1 MKKRY
6 IVGIVIAVII
16 ILVVLSFVAY
26 YFIQKNAREY
36 EIAKVENYQYFVL
49 KENNLSGVID
59 RSGNILIEPTY
70 EEIRIPNP
78 EKAVFV
84 CYAENDSKVLN
95 QNNEEMFSEYELVE
109 PIRLKNVES
118 DLMYEKSVLKYYQNG
133 KYGLIDFEGKQITEP
148 IYDSID
154 SLPYKE
160 GELLVSQEGKTGVI
174 NIKGNLMVD
183 ISYGSIEVDGYY
195 KDENKYKYA
204 GYITSITT
212 NEGYRYGYVNYKGQK
227 VLENEYNEISRIN
240 DIDDD
245 ENAYLI
251 SAKNGQYGVIKNKEQ
266 ILNNEYQSIRYDGTN
281 NLFVI
286 EKSRKF
292 GVADINGNVII
303 EPTYNQIDIT
313 GAYLYA
319 QNEQGTTIFN
329 SNGTE
334 ANINANISILNTDSD
349 KYKIRINNE
358 NGSKYGVINESGE
371 QVIEEKYNYIEYLY
385 DNYFIVS
392 NENSKLGVIDNKE
405 NEKIKIEY
413 DSLTKLEGT
422 DLIQTTISSTNVTEL
437 YDKSLNN
444 ICQMTNATIEKEEN
458 YIIIYNDTET
468 RYFDYQGKELTNKEV
483 FPNNPLYAK
492 QENGLWGFEKRD
504 GTLVVECK
512 YDKVTEFNEYGFA
525 SVEKDGKW
533 GAINSEG
540 EEIVAPTYELEG
552 IPSFIGKYY
561 QVVYGFGEIYY
572 TTGNVNS

>member
-334 ANINANISILNTDSD
+334 ANINTNISILNTDSD

-422 DLIQTTISSTNVTEL
+422 DLIQTTISSTNVTEF

-540 EEIVAPTYELEG
+540 EEVVAPTYELEG

>member
-292 GVADINGNVII
+292 GVADINGNVVI

-334 ANINANISILNTDSD
+334 ANINTNISILNTDSD

-504 GTLVVECK
+504 GTLVVEGK

-540 EEIVAPTYELEG
+540 EEVVAPTYELEG

>member
-26 YFIQKNAREY
+26 YFIKKSGREY

-78 EKAVFV
+78 EKAIFV
-84 CYAENDSKVLN
+84 CYAANDSKVLN
-95 QNNEEMFSEYELVE
+95 QNNEELFSEYELVE

-160 GELLVSQEGKTGVI
+160 GELLVEQDGKIGVI

-204 GYITSITT
+204 GYITSVTT

-245 ENAYLI
+245 ENVYLI
-251 SAKNGQYGVIKNKEQ
+251 SAKNGQYGVLKNKDQ

-281 NLFVI
+281 NLFVV

-292 GVADINGNVII
+292 GVADINGNIII

-334 ANINANISILNTDSD
+334 ANINTNISILNTDND

-371 QVIEEKYNYIEYLY
+371 QVISEKYNYIEYLY

-405 NEKIKIEY
+405 NEKVKIEY
-413 DSLTKLEGT
+413 DSLQKIEGT

-444 ICQMTNATIEKEEN
+444 ICQMTNATLEVEDN
-458 YIIIYNDTET
+458 YVVIYNDTET
-468 RYFDYQGKELTNKEV
+468 KYFDYQGKELTNKEV

-512 YDKVTEFNEYGFA
+512 YDKVAEFNEYGFA
-525 SVEKDGKW
+525 AVQKDGKW

-540 EEIVAPTYELEG
+540 TEVIAPTYELDS
-552 IPSFIGKYY
+552 IPNFIGQYY

-572 TTGNVNS
+572 TNGNLNA

>member
-84 CYAENDSKVLN
+84 CYVENDSKVLN

-118 DLMYEKSVLKYYQNG
+118 DLMYEKSVLEYYQNG

-334 ANINANISILNTDSD
+334 ANINTNISILNTDSD

-540 EEIVAPTYELEG
+540 EEVVAPTYELEG

>member
-16 ILVVLSFVAY
+16 ILIALSFVAY
-26 YFIQKNAREY
+26 YFIKKSGREY

-49 KENNLSGVID
+49 KENNLSGIID

-78 EKAVFV
+78 EKPIFI
-84 CYAENDSKVLN
+84 CYLANDSKVLN
-95 QNNEEMFSEYELVE
+95 QNNEELFSEYELVE

-133 KYGLIDFEGKQITEP
+133 KYGLIDFDGKQITEP

-160 GELLVSQEGKTGVI
+160 GELLVVQDGKTGVI

-183 ISYGSIEVDGYY
+183 ISYGNIEVDGYY

-204 GYITSITT
+204 GYITSVTT

-227 VLENEYNEISRIN
+227 ILENEYNEVSRIN

-245 ENAYLI
+245 ENVYLI
-251 SAKNGQYGVIKNKEQ
+251 CAENGQYGVLKNKDQ
-266 ILNNEYQSIRYDGTN
+266 VLNNEYQSIRYDRTN
-281 NLFVI
+281 NLFVV

-292 GVADINGNVII
+292 GVADINGNIII

-313 GAYLYA
+313 GPYLYA

-329 SNGTE
+329 NNGTQ
-334 ANINANISILNTDSD
+334 ANINTNISILNTDND

-413 DSLTKLEGT
+413 DSLQKIEGT
-422 DLIQTTISSTNVTEL
+422 DLIQTTISSENLTEL
-437 YDKSLNN
+437 YDKNLNN
-444 ICQMTNATIEKEEN
+444 ICQMTNATLEQKDN
-458 YIIIYNDTET
+458 YVIIYNDTET
-468 RYFDYQGKELTNKEV
+468 RYFDNQGKELTNKDV
-483 FPNNPLYAK
+483 YPNNSLYAK

-525 SVEKDGKW
+525 AVEKDGKW
-533 GAINSEG
+533 GSINSNGVEV
-540 EEIVAPTYELEG
+540 VAPTYELQG
-552 IPSFIGKYY
+552 IPNFIGSYY

-572 TTGNVNS
+572 TNGNS

>member
-183 ISYGSIEVDGYY
+183 ISYGSFEVDGYY

-334 ANINANISILNTDSD
+334 ANINTNISILNTDSD

-540 EEIVAPTYELEG
+540 EEVVAPTYELEG

>member
-84 CYAENDSKVLN
+84 CYVENDSKVLN

-334 ANINANISILNTDSD
+334 ANINTNISILNTDSD

-492 QENGLWGFEKRD
+492 QENGLLGFEKRD

-540 EEIVAPTYELEG
+540 EEVVAPTYELEG

>member
-84 CYAENDSKVLN
+84 CYVENDSKVLN

-334 ANINANISILNTDSD
+334 ANINTNISILNTDSD

-392 NENSKLGVIDNKE
+392 NENSKLGVLRIYGFQSL
-405 NEKIKIEY
+405 KIEY
-413 DSLTKLEGT
+413 H
-422 DLIQTTISSTNVTEL
+422 
-437 YDKSLNN
+437 
-444 ICQMTNATIEKEEN
+444 
-458 YIIIYNDTET
+458 
-468 RYFDYQGKELTNKEV
+468 
-483 FPNNPLYAK
+483 
-492 QENGLWGFEKRD
+492 
-504 GTLVVECK
+504 
-512 YDKVTEFNEYGFA
+512 
-525 SVEKDGKW
+525 
-533 GAINSEG
+533 
-540 EEIVAPTYELEG
+540 
-552 IPSFIGKYY
+552 
-561 QVVYGFGEIYY
+561 
-572 TTGNVNS
+572 

>member
-70 EEIRIPNP
+70 EGIRIPNP

-84 CYAENDSKVLN
+84 CYVENDSKVLN

-334 ANINANISILNTDSD
+334 ANINTNISILNTDSD

-572 TTGNVNS
+572 TNGNVNS

>member
-148 IYDSID
+148 IYDGID

-334 ANINANISILNTDSD
+334 ANINTNISILNTDSD

-540 EEIVAPTYELEG
+540 EEVVAPTYELEG

>member
-334 ANINANISILNTDSD
+334 ANINTNISILNTDSD

-540 EEIVAPTYELEG
+540 EEVVAPTYELEG

>member
-133 KYGLIDFEGKQITEP
+133 KYGLIDFEGKQITEL

-334 ANINANISILNTDSD
+334 ANINTNISILNTDSD

-492 QENGLWGFEKRD
+492 QENGLLGFEKRD

-540 EEIVAPTYELEG
+540 EEVVAPTYELEG

>member
-84 CYAENDSKVLN
+84 CYVENDSKVLN

-334 ANINANISILNTDSD
+334 ANINTNISILNTDSD

-468 RYFDYQGKELTNKEV
+468 RYFDYQGKELKNKEV

-540 EEIVAPTYELEG
+540 EEVVAPTYELEG

>member
-59 RSGNILIEPTY
+59 RNGNILIEPTY

-84 CYAENDSKVLN
+84 CYVENDSKVLN

-334 ANINANISILNTDSD
+334 ANINTNISILNTDSD

-540 EEIVAPTYELEG
+540 EEVVAPTYELEG

>member
-334 ANINANISILNTDSD
+334 ANINTNISILNTDSD

-492 QENGLWGFEKRD
+492 QENGLLGFEKRD

-540 EEIVAPTYELEG
+540 EEVVAPTYELEG

>member
-84 CYAENDSKVLN
+84 CYVENDSKVLN

-160 GELLVSQEGKTGVI
+160 GELLVSQEEKTGVI

-292 GVADINGNVII
+292 GVADINGNVVI

-334 ANINANISILNTDSD
+334 ANINTNISILNTDSD

-540 EEIVAPTYELEG
+540 EEVVAPTYELEG

>member
-334 ANINANISILNTDSD
+334 ANINTNISILNTDSD

-437 YDKSLNN
+437 YDRSLNN

-540 EEIVAPTYELEG
+540 EEVVAPTYELEG

>member
-59 RSGNILIEPTY
+59 RNGNILIEPTY

-148 IYDSID
+148 IYDGID

-160 GELLVSQEGKTGVI
+160 GELLVSQEEKTGVI

-292 GVADINGNVII
+292 GVADINGNVVI

-334 ANINANISILNTDSD
+334 ANINTNISILNTDSD

-492 QENGLWGFEKRD
+492 QENGLLGFENRD

-540 EEIVAPTYELEG
+540 EEVVAPTYELEG

>member
-349 KYKIRINNE
+349 KYKIRINND

>member
-1 MKKRY
+1 MSQHITK
-6 IVGIVIAVII
+6 
-16 ILVVLSFVAY
+16 
-26 YFIQKNAREY
+26 
-36 EIAKVENYQYFVL
+36 
-49 KENNLSGVID
+49 
-59 RSGNILIEPTY
+59 LI
-70 EEIRIPNP
+70 
-78 EKAVFV
+78 
-84 CYAENDSKVLN
+84 
-95 QNNEEMFSEYELVE
+95 
-109 PIRLKNVES
+109 
-118 DLMYEKSVLKYYQNG
+118 
-133 KYGLIDFEGKQITEP
+133 
-148 IYDSID
+148 
-154 SLPYKE
+154 
-160 GELLVSQEGKTGVI
+160 
-174 NIKGNLMVD
+174 
-183 ISYGSIEVDGYY
+183 
-195 KDENKYKYA
+195 
-204 GYITSITT
+204 
-212 NEGYRYGYVNYKGQK
+212 
-227 VLENEYNEISRIN
+227 
-240 DIDDD
+240 
-245 ENAYLI
+245 
-251 SAKNGQYGVIKNKEQ
+251 
-266 ILNNEYQSIRYDGTN
+266 
-281 NLFVI
+281 
-286 EKSRKF
+286 
-292 GVADINGNVII
+292 
-303 EPTYNQIDIT
+303 
-313 GAYLYA
+313 YA

-334 ANINANISILNTDSD
+334 ANINTNISILNTDSD

-540 EEIVAPTYELEG
+540 EEVVAPTYELEG

>member
-292 GVADINGNVII
+292 GVVDINGNVII

-334 ANINANISILNTDSD
+334 ANINTNISILNTDSD

-492 QENGLWGFEKRD
+492 QDNGLWGFEKRD

-512 YDKVTEFNEYGFA
+512 HDKVTEFNEYGFA

>member
-84 CYAENDSKVLN
+84 CYVENDSKVLN

-334 ANINANISILNTDSD
+334 ANINTNISILNTDSD

-540 EEIVAPTYELEG
+540 EEVVAPTYELEG

>member
-292 GVADINGNVII
+292 GVADINGNVVI

-334 ANINANISILNTDSD
+334 ANINTNISILNTDSD

-492 QENGLWGFEKRD
+492 QENGLLGFEKRD

-540 EEIVAPTYELEG
+540 EEVVAPTYELEG

>member
-84 CYAENDSKVLN
+84 CYVENDSKVLN

-334 ANINANISILNTDSD
+334 ANINTNISILNTDSD

-483 FPNNPLYAK
+483 FPNNPLYAN

>member
-84 CYAENDSKVLN
+84 CYVENDSKVLN

-292 GVADINGNVII
+292 GVADINGKVII

-334 ANINANISILNTDSD
+334 ANINTNISILNTDSD

-540 EEIVAPTYELEG
+540 EEVVAPTYELEG

>member
-334 ANINANISILNTDSD
+334 ANINTNISILNTDSD

-533 GAINSEG
+533 GAIHSEG
-540 EEIVAPTYELEG
+540 EEVVAPTYELEG

>member
-292 GVADINGNVII
+292 GVADINGNVVI

-334 ANINANISILNTDSD
+334 ANINTNISILNTDSD

-422 DLIQTTISSTNVTEL
+422 DLIQTTISSTNVTEF

-540 EEIVAPTYELEG
+540 EEVVAPTYELEG

>member
-334 ANINANISILNTDSD
+334 ANINTNISILNTDSD

-525 SVEKDGKW
+525 SVEKYGKW

-540 EEIVAPTYELEG
+540 EEVVAPTYELEG

>member
-84 CYAENDSKVLN
+84 CYVENDSKVLN

-160 GELLVSQEGKTGVI
+160 GELLVSQEEKTGVI

-334 ANINANISILNTDSD
+334 ANINTNISILNTDSD

-540 EEIVAPTYELEG
+540 EEVVAPTYELEG

>member
-78 EKAVFV
+78 EKAIFV
-84 CYAENDSKVLN
+84 CYAANDSKVLN
-95 QNNEEMFSEYELVE
+95 QNNEELFSEYELVE

-160 GELLVSQEGKTGVI
+160 GELLVEQDGKIGVI

-204 GYITSITT
+204 GYITSVTT

-245 ENAYLI
+245 ENVYLI
-251 SAKNGQYGVIKNKEQ
+251 SAKNGQYGVLKNKDQ

-281 NLFVI
+281 NLFVV

-292 GVADINGNVII
+292 GVADINGNIII

-334 ANINANISILNTDSD
+334 ANINTNISILNTDND

-371 QVIEEKYNYIEYLY
+371 QVISEKYNYIEYLY

-405 NEKIKIEY
+405 NEKVKIEY
-413 DSLTKLEGT
+413 DSLQKIEGT

-444 ICQMTNATIEKEEN
+444 ICQMTNATLEVEDN
-458 YIIIYNDTET
+458 YVVIYNDTET
-468 RYFDYQGKELTNKEV
+468 KYFDYQGKELTNKEV

-512 YDKVTEFNEYGFA
+512 YDKVAEFNEYGFA
-525 SVEKDGKW
+525 AVQKDGKW

-540 EEIVAPTYELEG
+540 TEVIAPTYELDS
-552 IPSFIGKYY
+552 IPNFIGQYY

-572 TTGNVNS
+572 TNGNLNA

>member
-251 SAKNGQYGVIKNKEQ
+251 SAKNGQYGIIKNKEQ

-334 ANINANISILNTDSD
+334 ANINTNISILNTDSD

-492 QENGLWGFEKRD
+492 QENGLLGFEKRD

-540 EEIVAPTYELEG
+540 EEVVAPTYELEG

>member
-303 EPTYNQIDIT
+303 EPTYNQIDIK

-334 ANINANISILNTDSD
+334 ANINTNISILNTDSD

-540 EEIVAPTYELEG
+540 EEVVAPTYELEG

>member
-334 ANINANISILNTDSD
+334 ANINTNISILNTDSD

-422 DLIQTTISSTNVTEL
+422 DLIQTTISSTNVTEF

-444 ICQMTNATIEKEEN
+444 ICQMTNAIIEKEEN

-468 RYFDYQGKELTNKEV
+468 RYFDYQGKKLTNKEV

-540 EEIVAPTYELEG
+540 EEVVAPTYELEG